1 MARGAYHLRLMEGL
15 RREVGILS
23 LSGPTAHLAF
33 RTSLSCVL
41 AMLLAMA
48 LHLED
53 PAWAGIT
60 GLAIIQ
66 KDFAASLSRS
76 IDRCLGTIAGAAVG
90 YFGAHF
96 VADHLIFQFICAGA
110 SIFGLY
116 GMERSTHGYAALL
129 GAVTVIL
136 VMFGALG
143 NPEGALNVAVY
154 RALEIM
160 VGVGVAFAVDALFA
174 PDRIRKP
181 APKKPGIFTTPVDQP
196 LLVVAVTGGIAVA
209 LIPVIWESLQLPGLG
224 QTPVT
229 AFVIMVSL
237 QREPAWTAVN
247 RVSGCILGGLYGLA
261 CMHVVDDNIIAWVLM
276 LFLGLYV
283 SCHVKHGSGDAAYS
297 GHQAGIAVIMAMVQG
312 LAPSPDILP
321 AIDRLVGII
330 GGLVV
335 VLVAQALLTPLVA
348 RILPRLLGAGTR
360 APPPAP

>member
-1 MARGAYHLRLMEGL
+1 MAGGPYHWRLIEGL
-15 RREVGILS
+15 RREVGVLS
-23 LSGPTAHLAF
+23 FSGPTAHLAF
-33 RTSLSCVL
+33 RTALSCVV

-66 KDFAASLSRS
+66 KDFAASLARS
-76 IDRCLGTIAGAAVG
+76 VDRCLGTIAGAAVG

-96 VADHLIFQFICAGA
+96 VADHLIFQMICAAA

-136 VMFGALG
+136 VMFGSLE
-143 NPEGALNVAVY
+143 NPDGALNVAVY

-160 VGVGVAFAVDALFA
+160 VGVGVAFAVDALLA
-174 PDRIRKP
+174 PERIRRP
-181 APKKPGIFTTPVDQP
+181 PPPKPGIFTRPVNQP
-196 LLVVAVTGGIAVA
+196 LLVMAVTGGIAVA
-209 LIPVIWESLQLPGLG
+209 LIPIIWESLQLPGLG

-237 QREPAWTAVN
+237 QREPAWTAIN
-247 RVSGCILGGLYGLA
+247 RVAGCIMGGLYGLA
-261 CMHVVDDNIIAWVLM
+261 CMHVVDDNILLWGAL

-283 SCHVKHGSGDAAYS
+283 TCHVKHGSGDAAYS

-321 AIDRLVGII
+321 AIDRLVGIV

-335 VLVAQALLTPLVA
+335 VLVAQSLLTPLVA
-348 RILPRLLGAGTR
+348 RLLPRLLTR
-360 APPPAP
+360 RGRS